1 MWLVMRLRD
10 KMWWSTRSIAADYN
24 MPSERIKV
32 ISGARTKG
40 TSRHCQNREV
50 AYISPG
56 TAYCLVNKGMA
67 LFDPLDHQFVSPILC
82 ERLLRQAR
90 G

>member
-1 MWLVMRLRD
+1 
-10 KMWWSTRSIAADYN
+10 MWWSTRSIAADYN

-32 ISGARTKG
+32 ISAARTKG

-50 AYISPG
+50 PYIPPG
-56 TAYCLVNKGMA
+56 TAYWLVNKGMA
-67 LFDPLDHQFVSPILC
+67 LFNPLDHPICFPTLC
-82 ERLLRQAR
+82 ERLLRQAH